1 MTTRK
6 LATLALIVGTAV
18 GAGAVFTTDA
28 QPQITP
34 EMAANRAEA
43 RGGAEGAK
51 REVPPFDKVVED
63 FEKVVSTADGNS
75 LFDIYVNQK
84 EGKVLAALPRNF
96 EKQTY
101 FLAPTLAEGV
111 PGAQSSMFDGY
122 MIQWKRIDDRLA
134 LIQPNLETRST
145 GDNESQRSRDSQ
157 FTDRVVTDVPIITMG
172 PSGGPVIDMA
182 SLFVDNA
189 RDLFPFAPRFNGRLK
204 EIAKAKS
211 FPQNFE
217 LAFRAPVVPTG
228 NLVTMHY
235 SWSVLPENTGYKPRE
250 ADYRVGYFVTP
261 FDDLANVGNQSLRT
275 RYINRWKLEKADP
288 SLKLSPP
295 KEPVV
300 FYIEHTTPIQYRNA
314 VREGVLEWNKAFEQ
328 VGIIN
333 AIEVYQQDSRTGAH
347 MDKDPE
353 DVRYNFIRWGSN
365 NQGFAIGPLR
375 ADPRTGQILDA
386 DVLMNDGWVR
396 ASVSY
401 YEKVLSEQA
410 ISTMGPD
417 TLAWLDERPDWD
429 PRLLLLAPADRAAA
443 TAERKRMLAESGP
456 RPHGGHPIAEAIEN
470 AEAARS
476 QGGLWPSMGQTI
488 HTALCKH
495 GSFRQMDMQMAALGL
510 IDLSGLSSN
519 GKEIDEVPDEF
530 VNALIKDVIMHEV
543 GHVVGLRHNFVA
555 STVYS
560 LEEINAP
567 GSENNPITGSVMD
580 YNATNYHYDQG
591 EAQGAFFM
599 PTLGPYDEWAIR
611 YGYAADNEV
620 GEILAE
626 ATAAEHIYHSDEHLA
641 SADPR
646 VRQRDMGADPLEFVD
661 MELRLIQELRD
672 RILERTVEEGDSW
685 ENTRRAYQSLLNQ
698 HFRNVVTAAN
708 WLGGSHI
715 TRDVVGQGQDPV
727 TPIEADKQR
736 MALNLVISQTFHE
749 KSFGL
754 TPELLRKMTVERN
767 FDQGIQAFLA
777 DEAWNVHDTILG
789 VQGTAMTL
797 VLNPTTLRH
806 VLDNEYKIPSGD
818 DAFTLAEMMQTISD
832 DVWSELDED
841 VDRRYSARD
850 PMISSLRRN
859 LQSEHVDRLI
869 DLSLPDALPGAAS
882 KPISDLAV
890 WHLGRI
896 SERIGTALDGGD
908 SMIDAYTMAHLSTTK
923 EKIDRALEAQFVY
936 NRQDI

>member
-1 MTTRK
+1 MKTRK
-6 LATLALIVGTAV
+6 LATLALIVGAAV
-18 GAGAVFTTDA
+18 GAGAVFSTDA

-34 EMAANRAEA
+34 EMAAKLAEA
-43 RGGAEGAK
+43 RSGGEGAK
-51 REVPPFDKVVED
+51 KEFPPFDKVVED
-63 FEKVVSTADGNS
+63 FEKVVSTADGKS
-75 LFDIYVNQK
+75 LFDIYVNEK

-101 FLAPTLAEGV
+101 FLAPTFAEGV
-111 PGAQSSMFDGY
+111 PGAQSSQIDGY
-122 MIQWKRIDDRLA
+122 MLKWKRIDDRLA
-134 LIQPNLETRST
+134 LIQPNLEMRST
-145 GDNESQRSRDSQ
+145 GDNESQRSRDAQ
-157 FTDRVVTDVPIITMG
+157 FTDRVVTDVPIVTMG
-172 PSGGPVIDMA
+172 PSGGPVIDMSA
-182 SLFVDNA
+182 LFVDNA
-189 RDLFPFAPRFNGRLK
+189 RDLFPFAPRFNARLK

-250 ADYRVGYFVTP
+250 ADYRVGFFVTP
-261 FDDLANVGNQSLRT
+261 FDDLNNVGNQSLRT

-353 DVRYNFIRWGSN
+353 DVRFNFIRWGSN

-401 YEKVLSEQA
+401 YEKVLADDA

-429 PRLLLLAPADRAAA
+429 PRLLLQSPADRAAM
-443 TAERKRMLAESGP
+443 TAQRKQMLAESGP
-456 RPHGGHPIAEAIEN
+456 RPHGGHPIAEAIEH
-470 AEAARS
+470 AEMART
-476 QGGLWPSMGQTI
+476 QGGLWPSMGQSI

-519 GKEIDEVPDEF
+519 GKDIDEVPDEF

-543 GHVVGLRHNFVA
+543 GHVIGLRHNFVA

-560 LEEINAP
+560 LDEINSADMATAA
-567 GSENNPITGSVMD
+567 ITGSVMD
-580 YNATNYHYDQG
+580 YNAVNYHYDLGQT
-591 EAQGAFFM
+591 QGAFFM
-599 PTLGPYDEWAIR
+599 PTIGPYDAWAIR
-611 YGYAADNEV
+611 YGYADDKSVEEV
-620 GEILAE
+620 LAE
-626 ATAAEHIYHSDEHLA
+626 ADEPTHIYHSDEHLA

-646 VRQRDMGADPLEFVD
+646 VRQRDMGADPLAFVD

-672 RILERTVEEGDSW
+672 KILERSVEEGDSW
-685 ENTRRAYQSLLNQ
+685 ENTRRAFQSLLSQ

-715 TRDVVGQGQDPV
+715 TRDVVGSGDDPV
-727 TPIEADKQR
+727 QPIDAEKQR
-736 MALNLVISQTFHE
+736 MALALVIDQTFHDE
-749 KSFGL
+749 SFGI
-754 TPELLRKMTVERN
+754 TPELLRKMTVERY
-767 FDQGIQAFLA
+767 FDEGIRAFTA
-777 DEAWNVHDTILG
+777 DEAWNVHDTVLG

-806 VLDNEYKIPSGD
+806 VLDNEYKIPSSE

-832 DVWSELDED
+832 DVWSELDGD
-841 VDRRYSARD
+841 VGRRFTARD

-869 DLSLPDALPGAAS
+869 DLSLPGAMPGAAS
-882 KPISDLAV
+882 KPISDLAA
-890 WHLGRI
+890 WHLSRI
-896 SERIGTALDGGD
+896 SDRIGSTLDGGD
-908 SMIDAYTMAHLSTTK
+908 SMIDAYTMAHLSQTK